1 MPHLVLTHYTELA
14 EDKGI
19 VLLRGDIVNSGSFS
33 QLEVGACLPA
43 GVSRLDVS
51 PRASDPSVRPSVP
64 SACMTQ
70 FKGDWR
76 RG

>member
-43 GVSRLDVS
+43 CSAVGWVNGSARHAMAGRGNKVRVLNER
-51 PRASDPSVRPSVP
+51 PRHS
-64 SACMTQ
+64 
-70 FKGDWR
+70 
-76 RG
+76 